1 MKRATTYRPVLW
13 AFVLASLTF
22 FAYTCVFAFR
32 KPFSIATFGGLELWG
47 ISYQTILIISQVIGY
62 MLSKFIGI
70 RFISS
75 LKRDRRWKIAIWL
88 IGSAWLSMLFFALLP
103 PVWGILCFLVNGF
116 MMGFMWGV
124 VFSYAE
130 GRRST
135 DFIGSALAVSFIFAG
150 GFTRSVAKWLMTNWG
165 VPEHWMPFMTG
176 AVFALPLVLFFYLL
190 ENVPPPDPK
199 DIDERQ
205 QRISMTADDRRMI
218 VNRFFK
224 GLFVLGGI
232 YTLLTVMRDIRDNY
246 MGNMWAELGYAGQ
259 PAIFTR
265 SETMITLV
273 LLVMMGSIVLIRKNI
288 RAFRLIHGM
297 IAAGFLLAGI
307 SSWLFFIGW
316 LDGAIWMQ
324 AAGLGLYMAYIPF
337 NSIFF
342 ERMIATFRLKGNV
355 GFLIYITDAFG
366 YLGSVLVMLFKE
378 SMQLS
383 ITWSQYYARAVMVLA
398 LIGFFGTLY
407 ALYYFSSKHKRE
419 SDQVAVAASGRPAK

>member
-1 MKRATTYRPVLW
+1 MNHSTYRPVLW
-13 AFVLASLTF
+13 AFLLATLTF

-32 KPFSIATFGGLELWG
+32 KPFSIATFGGRQLWG
-47 ISYQTILIISQVIGY
+47 ISYQTLLIISQVIGY

-75 LKRDRRWKIAIWL
+75 LRREKRWKIAFLL
-88 IGSAWLSMLFFALLP
+88 IGTAWLSMLFFALLP

-150 GFTRSVAKWLMTNWG
+150 GFTRSVAKWLMTDWG
-165 VPEHWMPFMTG
+165 VPEHWMPFATG
-176 AVFALPLVLFFYLL
+176 AVFALPLALFFYLL
-190 ENVPPPDPK
+190 EKVPPPDPE
-199 DIDERQ
+199 DVEERQ
-205 QRISMTADDRRMI
+205 QRVAMTSEDRRLI
-218 VNRFFK
+218 VRRFK
-224 GLFVLGGI
+224 HGLIALGLI

-246 MGNMWAELGYAGQ
+246 MGNMWEELGYAGQ
-259 PAIFTR
+259 SAIFTR
-265 SETMITLV
+265 SETMITVV
-273 LLVMMGSIVLIRKNI
+273 LLVMMSSIVLIRKNI
-288 RAFRLIHGM
+288 RAFQIIHGM
-297 IAAGFLLAGI
+297 IAAGFMLAAI
-307 SSWLFFIGW
+307 SSWLFFSGW

-342 ERMIATFRLKGNV
+342 ERMIASFRLRGNV

-366 YLGSVLVMLFKE
+366 YLGSVLVMLAKAAVD
-378 SMQLS
+378 LD
-383 ITWSQYYARAVMVLA
+383 ITWSQ
-398 LIGFFGTLY
+398 
-407 ALYYFSSKHKRE
+407 
-419 SDQVAVAASGRPAK
+419 